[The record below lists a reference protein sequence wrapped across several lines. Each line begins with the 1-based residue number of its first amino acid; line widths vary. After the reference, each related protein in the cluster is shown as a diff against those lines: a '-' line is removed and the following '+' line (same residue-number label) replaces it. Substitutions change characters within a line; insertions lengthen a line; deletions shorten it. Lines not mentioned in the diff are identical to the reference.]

1 MKIPYIDFRTET
13 QLDEQLW
20 LPSEV
25 KMDAETRVRVY
36 AGQLMDTVLENVT
49 ASNYLFHAGVYF
61 KFGYRLMAKFPKQ
74 EMAITDAAFTFWY
87 RLQKKLKEMKKAE

>member
-1 MKIPYIDFRTET
+1 M
-13 QLDEQLW
+13 DEQLY

-25 KMDAETRVRVY
+25 KTDAETRVRVY

-61 KFGYRLMAKFPKQ
+61 KFGYRLMAKFPDR
-74 EMAITDAAFTFWY
+74 EMEITDATTIFWQKVQI
-87 RLQKKLKEMKKAE
+87 RLKALRSLKEI